1 MADLL
6 SALRDRQDDLARSA
20 LANPK
25 RDLFDHAL
33 QAGEFMGIQFAID
46 TFLNLKEP
54 RPAPKQEKS
63 AVYS

>member
-1 MADLL
+1 MTDLL
-6 SALRDRQDDLARSA
+6 SALKERQDALSRSA

-33 QAGEFMGIQFAID
+33 QAGEFVGLQFAID
-46 TFLNLKEP
+46 TYLGLKEP
-54 RPAPKQEKS
+54 KPAPRQEKS